1 MYCTNC
7 GKENPDSNKFCLQ
20 CGQTLAKTTP
30 ADPGPVGGQAA
41 SASPPRRPA
50 GRMPLILG
58 GLLLVGVLAA
68 AAWFLAPRLAGG
80 GGADRGGRDML
91 LAGLNSDDEFDLSVL
106 RLGDD
111 PKKAVVIADNVT
123 QTSSVGLV
131 FRDESFTLDLGWFLG
146 DFLPGTNRLVTY
158 YREGDKLQ
166 LMEYAVGAEAPT
178 EILSGKDDGVNYGIY
193 YTPGT
198 RDLFLTEWGGS
209 SVRCYVAAPGEEATR
224 AARGDDCAL
233 TYDSEHILITDRNN
247 DGEMT
252 LTVTDRNGE
261 NEVVLLD
268 DVAAASARTS
278 ADASHVAYMTEDGD
292 GWAIVLRD
300 DAGEE
305 LFRSSEFPE
314 IKDYFF
320 PGKSDTV
327 YYIGANDDGEWE
339 LRSSSGGE
347 PLATAPA
354 MSVLPAPDG
363 TALTV
368 LRADEDGAGNVYAL
382 DLKTGESV
390 EVASGD
396 DLLMMISY
404 DPSRIFVQEEMD
416 GDLTLTAAGTSG
428 ENPVTLFR
436 DSDYTLDR
444 IYLAPD
450 SDVALLALTNS
461 EYLRSLY
468 AAPLDGSG
476 GFFVL
481 EEWANIE
488 LLNRAGDTLLL
499 VGQEDSG
506 DDPVLYAVD
515 LSPDAKPVEL
525 DDSADEY
532 NQGVI
537 APDGRSA
544 IYNAITDNDV
554 NGITVRRMPLD
565 GEGRPEDLY
574 EGTALVAASWT
585 NIEFDSQTS
594 ETGWQDAGELPT
606 TAAIAGAELIIS
618 NQVYGGKIIE
628 QSRFDLGG
636 DIGSG
641 YGEIYYFDGSQGQ
654 SVTFDVNGSS
664 SIGSSTL
671 DPVLYLLDANL
682 SYVDGDDDGGSGT
695 DARLSISL
703 PRTGRYYLVI
713 QDDSSGYSESYHYQ
727 LWMESP

>member
-1 MYCTNC
+1 M
-7 GKENPDSNKFCLQ
+7 
-20 CGQTLAKTTP
+20 
-30 ADPGPVGGQAA
+30 
-41 SASPPRRPA
+41 
-50 GRMPLILG
+50 
-58 GLLLVGVLAA
+58 
-68 AAWFLAPRLAGG
+68 
-80 GGADRGGRDML
+80 
-91 LAGLNSDDEFDLSVL
+91 
-106 RLGDD
+106 
-111 PKKAVVIADNVT
+111 
-123 QTSSVGLV
+123 
-131 FRDESFTLDLGWFLG
+131 
-146 DFLPGTNRLVTY
+146 
-158 YREGDKLQ
+158 
-166 LMEYAVGAEAPT
+166 
-178 EILSGKDDGVNYGIY
+178 
-193 YTPGT
+193 
-198 RDLFLTEWGGS
+198 
-209 SVRCYVAAPGEEATR
+209 
-224 AARGDDCAL
+224 
-233 TYDSEHILITDRNN
+233 
-247 DGEMT
+247 
-252 LTVTDRNGE
+252 
-261 NEVVLLD
+261 
-268 DVAAASARTS
+268 
-278 ADASHVAYMTEDGD
+278 
-292 GWAIVLRD
+292 
-300 DAGEE
+300 
-305 LFRSSEFPE
+305 
-314 IKDYFF
+314 
-320 PGKSDTV
+320 
-327 YYIGANDDGEWE
+327 
-339 LRSSSGGE
+339 
-347 PLATAPA
+347 
-354 MSVLPAPDG
+354 
-363 TALTV
+363 
-368 LRADEDGAGNVYAL
+368 
-382 DLKTGESV
+382 
-390 EVASGD
+390 
-396 DLLMMISY
+396 
-404 DPSRIFVQEEMD
+404 
-416 GDLTLTAAGTSG
+416 
-428 ENPVTLFR
+428 TLFR